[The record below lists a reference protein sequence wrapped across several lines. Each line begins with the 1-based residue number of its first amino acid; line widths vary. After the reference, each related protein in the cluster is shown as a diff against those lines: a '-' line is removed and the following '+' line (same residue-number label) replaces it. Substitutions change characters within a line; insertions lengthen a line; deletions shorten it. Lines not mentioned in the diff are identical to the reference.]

1 MPRLLVT
8 GAAGPAGRALLN
20 ALAVRGVPAIGVD
33 MAPAATTG
41 RAAPGTDAT
50 AGAEGVEL
58 MPGTGAD
65 GIERVPA
72 ATDEAFLPELLRIA
86 GRHDVDLIV
95 PTVTEELPVLAPL
108 AARPGL
114 PAVLVS
120 PVSAVA
126 IADDKWR
133 TAQVLAAAGVAVP
146 RSVLPGVL
154 SPPALRGYLGSTY
167 LSKPRRGRGGRGV
180 RVHDRTGTPPPDPGD
195 VLQEFIPGT
204 EYAVD
209 LFVDRLGQVR
219 AVVVLRKTTL
229 AQGRVGNAVRV
240 VRDNPSDV
248 ADLARAAV
256 RAIGVTGPADLD
268 IRRRRDGTPVVLEV
282 NARFGAHS
290 GHAPELLD
298 ALLAGYGAGFRAG
311 ATP

>member
-8 GAAGPAGRALLN
+8 GAAGPAGRALLH
-20 ALAVRGVPAIGVD
+20 ALAMRAVPAIGVD
-33 MAPAATTG
+33 MAPADG
-41 RAAPGTDAT
+41 RAPG
-50 AGAEGVEL
+50 G
-58 MPGTGAD
+58 PGPD

-72 ATDEAFLPELLRIA
+72 ATDGSFLPELLTVA
-86 GRHDVDLIV
+86 HHHGVDLIV

-108 AARPGL
+108 AARSTR
-114 PAVLVS
+114 PAVLLS
-120 PVSAVA
+120 PPSAVA

-133 TAQVLAAAGVAVP
+133 TVQVLAAAGVAVP

-154 SPPALRGYLGSTY
+154 SPQALRGYLGWPY

-195 VLQEFIPGT
+195 LLQEFIPGT

-209 LFVDRLGQVR
+209 VFADRLGRVE
-219 AVVVLRKTTL
+219 AIVVLRKTTL

-290 GHAPELLD
+290 GQAPELLD
-298 ALLAGYGAGFRAG
+298 ALLAGYGVGFRAG
-311 ATP
+311 ATT

>member
-1 MPRLLVT
+1 
-8 GAAGPAGRALLN
+8 
-20 ALAVRGVPAIGVD
+20 
-33 MAPAATTG
+33 
-41 RAAPGTDAT
+41 
-50 AGAEGVEL
+50 
-58 MPGTGAD
+58 
-65 GIERVPA
+65 VPA
-72 ATDEAFLPELLRIA
+72 ATDESFLPELLRIA
-86 GRHDVDLIV
+86 DRHEVDLIV

-108 AARPGL
+108 ATRPGH

-126 IADDKWR
+126 IADDKWQ

-154 SPPALRGYLGSTY
+154 SPAALRGYLGSTY

-180 RVHDRTGTPPPDPGD
+180 RVHDRVGTPPPDPGD

-209 LFVDRLGQVR
+209 LFADRLGRMR

-240 VRDNPSDV
+240 LRENSSDLADV
-248 ADLARAAV
+248 ADLAVAAV
-256 RAIGVTGPADLD
+256 QAIGVTGPADLD

-290 GHAPELLD
+290 RHAPEVLD
-298 ALLAGYGAGFRAG
+298 ALLAGYRAG
-311 ATP
+311 ALS

>member
-8 GAAGPAGRALLN
+8 GAAGPAGRALLH
-20 ALAVRGVPAIGVD
+20 ALAMRAVPAIGVD
-33 MAPAATTG
+33 MAPADG
-41 RAAPGTDAT
+41 RAPGA
-50 AGAEGVEL
+50 AG
-58 MPGTGAD
+58 PD

-72 ATDEAFLPELLRIA
+72 ATDGSFLPELLRVA
-86 GRHDVDLIV
+86 HHHGVDLIV

-108 AARPGL
+108 AVRSTR

-120 PVSAVA
+120 PPSAVE

-133 TAQVLAAAGVAVP
+133 TVQVLAGAGVAVP
-146 RSVLPGVL
+146 RSVLPGLL
-154 SPPALRGYLGSTY
+154 SPQALRGYLGWPY

-195 VLQEFIPGT
+195 LLQEFIPGT

-209 LFVDRLGQVR
+209 VFADRLGRVE
-219 AVVVLRKTTL
+219 AIVVLRKTTL

-290 GHAPELLD
+290 GQAPELLD
-298 ALLAGYGAGFRAG
+298 ALLARYGVGFRAG
-311 ATP
+311 ATS